1 MKRFW
6 RRGLS
11 LFLALVLTLGL
22 LPTSALA
29 GLVDNSRSQNERIL
43 EQLEALW
50 GDEATAEEALALLKQ
65 YGLVDEDG
73 NVITDWSGELYLE
86 EDPRP
91 LTLAEAA
98 AARSGAVTVNGHAAQ
113 AREVAEAL
121 SQLEELGLFDGA
133 ALTADWQ
140 LAVDGAP
147 TAPADYAAVRSQW
160 EAPAEEPAEEPS
172 EEPAEEPQ
180 EEPGEEPKE
189 ETPEEGGGVLAT
201 LARALG
207 LDGGEEPA
215 GPAVTVLGTQVSDPD
230 ALEDLIDQLD
240 QWGVLTETGTPT
252 DWDLTVPGERR
263 QVTAEELT
271 AMAEAGEAD
280 DDTLVLVGET
290 PISLEDLRLL
300 LDIEAELR
308 RIEETYFQEEV
319 ELSPEQAENL
329 VSIYEQLLADGG
341 FTLYNTNAADD
352 LDFPS
357 GIDRN
362 ARVTLTTE
370 GFDALTSDGG
380 NFKIKWEASGDSED
394 ISFQLRLL
402 DGSGKG
408 LSFQEQPDSS
418 VITCEATAALI
429 PCLWRVGTTAG
440 KTTSSGTGSIWCL
453 CRPMI

>member
-147 TAPADYAAVRSQW
+147 TAPADYAAARSSW
-160 EAPAEEPAEEPS
+160 EAPEDETG
-172 EEPAEEPQ
+172 
-180 EEPGEEPKE
+180 GEG
-189 ETPEEGGGVLAT
+189 EGILASVG
-201 LARALG
+201 RALG
-207 LDGGEEPA
+207 LTGPE
-215 GPAVTVLGTQVSDPD
+215 GPAVTVLGAEVSDPD
-230 ALEDLIDQLD
+230 ALEDLIA
-240 QWGVLTETGTPT
+240 
-252 DWDLTVPGERR
+252 R
-263 QVTAEELT
+263 
-271 AMAEAGEAD
+271 
-280 DDTLVLVGET
+280 
-290 PISLEDLRLL
+290 LE
-300 LDIEAELR
+300 
-308 RIEETYFQEEV
+308 Q
-319 ELSPEQAENL
+319 
-329 VSIYEQLLADGG
+329 
-341 FTLYNTNAADD
+341 
-352 LDFPS
+352 
-357 GIDRN
+357 
-362 ARVTLTTE
+362 
-370 GFDALTSDGG
+370 
-380 NFKIKWEASGDSED
+380 
-394 ISFQLRLL
+394 
-402 DGSGKG
+402 
-408 LSFQEQPDSS
+408 
-418 VITCEATAALI
+418 
-429 PCLWRVGTTAG
+429 
-440 KTTSSGTGSIWCL
+440 
-453 CRPMI
+453 

>member
-140 LAVDGAP
+140 LAVDGVS

-189 ETPEEGGGVLAT
+189 DTPEEEGGVLAA
-201 LARALG
+201 LARVLG

-230 ALEDLIDQLD
+230 ALEDLID
-240 QWGVLTETGTPT
+240 
-252 DWDLTVPGERR
+252 
-263 QVTAEELT
+263 
-271 AMAEAGEAD
+271 
-280 DDTLVLVGET
+280 
-290 PISLEDLRLL
+290 
-300 LDIEAELR
+300 
-308 RIEETYFQEEV
+308 
-319 ELSPEQAENL
+319 
-329 VSIYEQLLADGG
+329 
-341 FTLYNTNAADD
+341 
-352 LDFPS
+352 
-357 GIDRN
+357 
-362 ARVTLTTE
+362 
-370 GFDALTSDGG
+370 
-380 NFKIKWEASGDSED
+380 
-394 ISFQLRLL
+394 
-402 DGSGKG
+402 
-408 LSFQEQPDSS
+408 
-418 VITCEATAALI
+418 
-429 PCLWRVGTTAG
+429 
-440 KTTSSGTGSIWCL
+440 
-453 CRPMI
+453 

>member
-65 YGLVDEDG
+65 YGLVDGDG

-189 ETPEEGGGVLAT
+189 DTPEEEGGVLAA
-201 LARALG
+201 LARVLG

-230 ALEDLIDQLD
+230 ALEDLID
-240 QWGVLTETGTPT
+240 
-252 DWDLTVPGERR
+252 
-263 QVTAEELT
+263 
-271 AMAEAGEAD
+271 
-280 DDTLVLVGET
+280 
-290 PISLEDLRLL
+290 
-300 LDIEAELR
+300 
-308 RIEETYFQEEV
+308 
-319 ELSPEQAENL
+319 
-329 VSIYEQLLADGG
+329 
-341 FTLYNTNAADD
+341 
-352 LDFPS
+352 
-357 GIDRN
+357 
-362 ARVTLTTE
+362 
-370 GFDALTSDGG
+370 
-380 NFKIKWEASGDSED
+380 
-394 ISFQLRLL
+394 
-402 DGSGKG
+402 
-408 LSFQEQPDSS
+408 
-418 VITCEATAALI
+418 
-429 PCLWRVGTTAG
+429 
-440 KTTSSGTGSIWCL
+440 
-453 CRPMI
+453 